1 MNADA
6 FSQPGRTR
14 SQALG
19 STAHYAHMQTS
30 KIPRAA
36 LPSPGGSRT
45 PEPPRLLVAL
55 AMAEP
60 SHGAAPFWPYH
71 KDLGIRI
78 GLYVLALMWDTPRSS
93 PWPKRSPRT
102 PTTLHL
108 AGADAFQGAAV
119 PCTFRLSPAAS
130 LDMVVPMDSSLAN
143 HT

>member
-19 STAHYAHMQTS
+19 STAHYARTQTS
-30 KIPRAA
+30 KIPHAA

-45 PEPPRLLVAL
+45 PEPPRLIVAL

-60 SHGAAPFWPYH
+60 SHGAAPFRPYRE
-71 KDLGIRI
+71 DLGVRN
-78 GLYVLALMWDTPRSS
+78 GLFVLALMWDTPHSS
-93 PWPKRSPRT
+93 PWSKRSPST

-108 AGADAFQGAAV
+108 VGMDVLQSAAV
-119 PCTFRLSPAAS
+119 PWIAP
-130 LDMVVPMDSSLAN
+130 PSLA
-143 HT
+143 TP